1 MLASRIANELSEG
14 YGISVSVLDI
24 YTNSTLG
31 ALLDFLDGQGKS
43 SGAPGGRQRGRRALP
58 QAPGQGAP
66 EIAIVGLAG
75 RFPGAVDADAFW
87 QNIVKG
93 AVSMTTFSKEYL
105 MSKGV
110 PEVALA
116 HKDFVPGAYMIND
129 ADKFD
134 HQFFGINRN
143 EAAHMDPQHRV
154 FIETTWAALDNA
166 ALPPRSGLSDTVVGV
181 FAAAG
186 IDGGPA
192 ATLSTTWMVSR

>member
-1 MLASRIANELSEG
+1 
-14 YGISVSVLDI
+14 
-24 YTNSTLG
+24 
-31 ALLDFLDGQGKS
+31 
-43 SGAPGGRQRGRRALP
+43 
-58 QAPGQGAP
+58 
-66 EIAIVGLAG
+66 
-75 RFPGAVDADAFW
+75 
-87 QNIVKG
+87 
-93 AVSMTTFSKEYL
+93 MTTFSKEYL

-110 PEVALA
+110 PEPVLA

-166 ALPPRSGLSDTVVGV
+166 ALPPRTGLSDTVVGV

-186 IDGGPA
+186 IDGYLVHHLDGKPLKDTMEPGDIFLA
-192 ATLSTTWMVSR
+192 EIGNEKDYIA